1 MSRGHVF
8 DRPAASPNLIP
19 ARPIDLVEPMP
30 ENVAFGT
37 GPLGLAVARRLA
49 AEGKQV
55 RLVNR
60 SGKAPAPQG
69 SEVVAA
75 DATDMILDARG
86 YQQRLTVINCASS
99 VAPGCDF
106 RT

>member
-1 MSRGHVF
+1 MWSCVAGHVL

-30 ENVAFGT
+30 ENVVFGT
-37 GPLGLAVARRLA
+37 GQLGLAVARHLA

-60 SGKAPAPQG
+60 SGKAAYPTG
-69 SEVVAA
+69 
-75 DATDMILDARG
+75 
-86 YQQRLTVINCASS
+86 AS
-99 VAPGCDF
+99 
-106 RT
+106 